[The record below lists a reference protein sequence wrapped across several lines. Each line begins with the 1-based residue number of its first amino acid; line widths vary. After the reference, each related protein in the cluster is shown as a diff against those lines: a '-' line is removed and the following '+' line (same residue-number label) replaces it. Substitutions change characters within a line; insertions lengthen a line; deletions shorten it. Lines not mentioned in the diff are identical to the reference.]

1 MKPKCT
7 FKDLCTKTGS
17 HAPAFMT
24 NSFGSGKLIR
34 IRNTDMNYRCYSIF
48 ICPFCVHCTKIFLKY
63 VTICMSFVYRI
74 EQHNAEY
81 SKNKFN
87 SEELMFII
95 VDN

>member
-34 IRNTDMNYRCYSIF
+34 IRNTDMNYRCYSY
-48 ICPFCVHCTKIFLKY
+48 VH
-63 VTICMSFVYRI
+63 FVYTV
-74 EQHNAEY
+74 QK
-81 SKNKFN
+81 S
-87 SEELMFII
+87 S
-95 VDN
+95 